1 MKGFW
6 GTFFIF
12 LLWATAGIYYI
23 HVKENKN
30 VSADTSDQISIEKQV
45 ATDLKSEPFKD
56 INETTEI
63 ASDTS
68 EMASD
73 TSLIDL
79 NTSEN
84 DSISNNVDQID
95 MDALSKSPTSNTS
108 NNSLYISENTTVDS
122 QLLADEIKKSIAIS
136 DTVDIDKYEPTIEY
150 RGETIINK
158 NPNVVSQI
166 FYPGYANTDLIV
178 GKDLIAYATELK
190 KILQENPTKKVT
202 IIGHTDNVGNA
213 KDNFMIGLKKSRQI
227 KWYLT
232 ARRGIDRSRV
242 TAISRGESAPIEGNS
257 SVWGRKKNNRIE
269 IIVD

>member
-12 LLWATAGIYYI
+12 LLWASAGIYYI
-23 HVKENKN
+23 HTKENKDA
-30 VSADTSDQISIEKQV
+30 SIDTPDQISIKKQGS
-45 ATDLKSEPFKD
+45 DNLKSDTYKNSSEKIEIEADTTKIVSD
-56 INETTEI
+56 ITLT
-63 ASDTS
+63 
-68 EMASD
+68 
-73 TSLIDL
+73 DL
-79 NTSEN
+79 NTPKI
-84 DSISNNVDQID
+84 DSISDNVVGID
-95 MDALSKSPTSNTS
+95 MNSLSKSPNSNKDI
-108 NNSLYISENTTVDS
+108 YISENTTVDS

-136 DTVDIDKYEPTIEY
+136 DTVDIDKDEPTIEY
-150 RGETIINK
+150 RGETVIKN
-158 NPNVVSQI
+158 NPNVSSQI

-190 KILQENPTKKVT
+190 KILEENPTKKVT

-232 ARRGIDRSRV
+232 ARRGIERSKV
-242 TAISRGESAPIEGNS
+242 TAISRGESTPIKSNA

>member
-6 GTFFIF
+6 STFFIF

-23 HVKENKN
+23 HIKENKD
-30 VSADTSDQISIEKQV
+30 VSTDTSAQISTDTKIATPYTTDIYVDSEKEIEV
-45 ATDLKSEPFKD
+45 PLD
-56 INETTEI
+56 TTHI
-63 ASDTS
+63 DT
-68 EMASD
+68 
-73 TSLIDL
+73 TSLKNDL
-79 NTSEN
+79 NPSEV
-84 DSISNNVDQID
+84 DSMATKVVAID
-95 MDALSKSPTSNTS
+95 MNSLSKAPND
-108 NNSLYISENTTVDS
+108 NGNIYISENTTVDS

-150 RGETIINK
+150 RGDTAVDE
-158 NPNVVSQI
+158 NPNVSSQI

-178 GKDLIAYATELK
+178 GNDLIAYATELK
-190 KILQENPTKKVT
+190 KLLDENPTKKVT

-213 KDNFMIGLKKSRQI
+213 KDNFRIGLKKSRQI

-232 ARRGIDRSRV
+232 ARRGIKRSRV
-242 TAISRGESAPIEGNS
+242 TAISRGESSPIESNA